1 MKNTQDERVKAYKE
15 EMDRLGRLVFSDA
28 GHSCTRSRVYN
39 NEIIIADHIGVD
51 TVIPTDNPR
60 VGIYGAPFLHSIKSE
75 EKAAGMNKM
84 LTYNRVRFNYAI
96 PAKEINTGEYLDI
109 DDNTGM
115 MYLSSRP
122 VAFFYPRQLIMA
134 EKYNKIKGDKY
145 KFWFDNMQQDIGDY
159 PISVATDG
167 RDKDEIPEYRYIY
180 KKRYEEEW
188 A

>member
-1 MKNTQDERVKAYKE
+1 MDSFDDRVKAYKE
-15 EMDRLGRLVFSDA
+15 EMDELGSLVFSGVGKYCA
-28 GHSCTRSRVYN
+28 LSRVYKDK
-39 NEIIIADHIGVD
+39 IIIADHIGVD

-60 VGIYGAPFLHSIKSE
+60 VGIYGAPFLYFIKSE

-84 LTYNRVRFNYAI
+84 LTYNRARFNYAI

-134 EKYNKIKGDKY
+134 EKYNKIKGEKY
-145 KFWFDNMQQDIGDY
+145 SFGFDNMKQDIGDY
-159 PISVATDG
+159 PISVATNS
-167 RDKDEIPEYRYIY
+167 REKDEIPEYRYMY

>member
-1 MKNTQDERVKAYKE
+1 MVSFDAKVQVYKE
-15 EMDRLGRLVFSDA
+15 EMDKLGRLVFSEA
-28 GHSCTRSRVYN
+28 GNSCTRSRVYMD
-39 NEIIIADHIGVD
+39 EIIIADHIGVD
-51 TVIPTDNPR
+51 TVIPIDNPR
-60 VGIYGAPFLHSIKSE
+60 RGIYGAPFLSFIKSE

-84 LTYNRVRFNYAI
+84 LTYNRARFNYAI

-145 KFWFDNMQQDIGDY
+145 KFGFDNMEQDIGSY
-159 PISVATDG
+159 PTSIATDG
-167 RDKDEIPEYRYIY
+167 REKDEIPDYRYIY
-180 KKRYEEEW
+180 KKRYNEEW

>member
-1 MKNTQDERVKAYKE
+1 MVSFDAKVQVYKE
-15 EMDRLGRLVFSDA
+15 EMDKLGRLVFSEA
-28 GHSCTRSRVYN
+28 GNSYTRSRVYMD
-39 NEIIIADHIGVD
+39 EIIIADHIGVD
-51 TVIPTDNPR
+51 TVIPIDNPR
-60 VGIYGAPFLHSIKSE
+60 RGIYGAPFLSFIKSD

-84 LTYNRVRFNYAI
+84 LTYNRARFNYAI

-145 KFWFDNMQQDIGDY
+145 KFGFDNMEQDIGSY
-159 PISVATDG
+159 PTSIATDG
-167 RDKDEIPEYRYIY
+167 REKDEIPDYRYIY
-180 KKRYEEEW
+180 KKRYNEEW